1 MEIVVVIVFFTF
13 QIVMAIVFWDFQIVV
28 AIVFFTFQIVMAIV
42 FIIFQIVMAIVFS
55 DENCDGRRFPNAF
68 FKSKRKSDS
77 RGIKPRLSDFQTD
90 ALPPELIGTSINFS

>member
-68 FKSKRKSDS
+68 LNRKENQTAE
-77 RGIKPRLSDFQTD
+77 GLS
-90 ALPPELIGTSINFS
+90 LGCLIFRPTLYHLS